1 MTHAG
6 FGPDLAEVFGPGQ
19 QDGGPELVQLL
30 TPEGERVEHPEFS
43 FGDGMTAEEEAEMIR
58 GLYRDMVLT
67 RRIDTEATALQ
78 RHGELGIWA
87 QLLGQEA
94 AQIGAGRALRPQD
107 YVFPTYREH
116 GVAWCRGIDPLEL
129 LGLYRG
135 VDQGSWDPAKY
146 NFHLYT
152 IVIGAQT
159 LHATGYAMG
168 MQRDGDVGTGDPDR
182 DAAVIAHFGDGA
194 SSQGDVNEAFIF
206 AASYNAPVVFF
217 CQNNQWAISEPIER
231 QTRIPL
237 YQRALGFGFPGV
249 RVDGND
255 VLATYAVTKAA
266 LQRARDGQGPTFVE
280 AYTYRMGAHTTTD
293 DPTRYRLSDD
303 VERWRLKCPI
313 ERTKTYLRRNGL
325 ADQDFFDQLDA
336 EADDLGARL
345 RAGVQEL
352 ADPSPLSVFDHVYAE
367 MTPSCRSSA
376 KATRRTSTRSRGP
389 PQMTKITLAKGLNM
403 GLRKAMEDDPKVL
416 IMGEDVGKLGGVFR
430 ITDGL
435 QKDFGEDRVIDSP
448 LAESGIV
455 GTAVGLALR
464 GYRPVVEIQFD
475 GFVYPAY
482 DQIVCQVAK
491 MRFRSMGRSPM
502 PMVIRIPFGGG
513 IGAVEHHSES
523 PEAQFAHTPGLKVV
537 ACSNPIDG
545 YWMIQQA
552 IACDDPVI
560 FLEPKRQYHADK
572 ADLDEDATPDPLFSS
587 RVVRRGTDA
596 TLLAYGPTVKTA
608 LKAAEAASG
617 EGRSLEVID
626 LRTLSPL
633 DMAPV
638 YDSVRRTGHAVVVH
652 EAHVNLGV
660 GSEVAARITEECFY
674 SLEAPVLRVGGFD
687 TPYPPSRIE
696 EEWLPDLD
704 RVLDAVDRSLVLLT
718 RR

>member
-1 MTHAG
+1 M
-6 FGPDLAEVFGPGQ
+6 EVFGPSQ
-19 QDGGPELVQLL
+19 QDGGPELIQLL
-30 TPEGERVEHPEFS
+30 TPEGERVHHPEFDMD
-43 FGDGMTAEEEAEMIR
+43 FTEEELR
-58 GLYRDMVLT
+58 GFYRDMVLT

-116 GVAWCRGIDPLEL
+116 GVAYCKGVDPLSL
-129 LGLYRG
+129 LGLFRG
-135 VDQGSWDPAKY
+135 VDQGSWNPDDN
-146 NFHLYT
+146 NFGLYT
-152 IVIGAQT
+152 IVIGAQC

-168 MQRDGDVGTGDPDR
+168 MQRDGVVGTGDPER

-255 VLATYAVTKAA
+255 VLASYAVTKAA
-266 LQRARDGQGPTFVE
+266 LQRARDGQGPTLVE

-303 VERWRLKCPI
+303 VEHWKLKDPIARL
-313 ERTKTYLRRNGL
+313 EVYLRRNGL
-325 ADQDFFDQLDA
+325 VDDDFYRRGPGGGQAARRPPARGLQGTA
-336 EADDLGARL
+336 RPAATEHVRPRL
-345 RAGVQEL
+345 RR
-352 ADPSPLSVFDHVYAE
+352 DD
-367 MTPSCRSSA
+367 
-376 KATRRTSTRSRGP
+376 RRARRPARRLRRIPRLLRGST
-389 PQMTKITLAKGLNM
+389 QMTKITLAKGLNM

-455 GTAVGLALR
+455 GTAVGMALR

-491 MRFRSMGRSPM
+491 MQFRSMGKSRM

-537 ACSNPIDG
+537 ACSNPVDG

-552 IACDDPVI
+552 IASDDPVI

-572 ADLDEDATPDPLFSS
+572 AELDETATPDPLWAS
-587 RVVRRGTDA
+587 RVVRQGTDC
-596 TLLAYGPTVKTA
+596 TVLAYGPTVKTA
-608 LKAAEAASG
+608 MQAAEAAAGDGQSI
-617 EGRSLEVID
+617 EVID

-638 YDSVRRTGHAVVVH
+638 YESVRRTGRAVVTH
-652 EAHVNLGV
+652 EAHVNLGM
-660 GSEVAARITEECFY
+660 GAEVASRITEECFY

-696 EEWLPDLD
+696 EDYLPDLD
-704 RVLDAVDRSLVLLT
+704 RLLDAVDRTMSF
-718 RR
+718 